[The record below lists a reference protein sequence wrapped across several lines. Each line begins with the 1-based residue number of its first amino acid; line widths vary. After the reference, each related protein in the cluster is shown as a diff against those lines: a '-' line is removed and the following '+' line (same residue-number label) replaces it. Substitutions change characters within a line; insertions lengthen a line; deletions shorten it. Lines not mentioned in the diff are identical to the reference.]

1 MIQQDYLLRLIA
13 QFIQAMLHAMRVAG
27 RVAED
32 EASDAESGEG
42 SGETGVTSNPDPLGA
57 AEMLEVAFGEAVEMD
72 PDMLLV
78 LAPESLAAILQ
89 VSGTDAQLIPHLVRC
104 LELEAEFLEAGGMP
118 TRAEL
123 RAAQA
128 AALIAAYNLGE

>member
-13 QFIQAMLHAMRVAG
+13 QFIQAMLHARRIAG

-32 EASDAESGEG
+32 EKAADAVAGEG
-42 SGETGVTSNPDPLGA
+42 MDEPNPDPVGA
-57 AEMLEVAFGEAVEMD
+57 AEMLEIAFGEAVDMD
-72 PDMLLV
+72 PQMLLV

-89 VSGTDAQLIPHLVRC
+89 VSGTDAQLVTYLVEC
-104 LELEAEFLEAGGMP
+104 LELESEFLAQAGMS
-118 TRAEL
+118 EVSDV

-128 AALIAAYNLGE
+128 AALAQAYNLGE

>member
-13 QFIQAMLHAMRVAG
+13 QFIQAMLHAKRLAG

-32 EASDAESGEG
+32 EAEADAEAGE
-42 SGETGVTSNPDPLGA
+42 EVPNPDPLGA
-57 AEMLEVAFGEAVEMD
+57 AEMLEVAFGEALDMD
-72 PDMLLV
+72 PQMILV

-89 VSGTDAQLIPHLVRC
+89 VSGTDPQLVPYLVEC
-104 LELEAEFLEAGGMP
+104 LYLEAEFLTQAGMSE
-118 TRAEL
+118 TADV

-128 AALIAAYNLGE
+128 DALAVAFNL